1 MLARRSMDRAVKSR
15 SPGSGATV
23 FLARTLY
30 SPLVKLFVMNDYSR
44 ARGTFR
50 LSLPLT
56 SLDGLE
62 ILARSGPTSVTSGC
76 RRSSPGEHVVDS
88 KPGFLSV
95 WRREQ
100 SMERG
105 LGAS

>member
-1 MLARRSMDRAVKSR
+1 MDRAVKSR

-23 FLARTLY
+23 FLERTYHHLASSY
-30 SPLVKLFVMNDYSR
+30 LSMNDYNR
-44 ARGTFR
+44 TRGTVR

-62 ILARSGPTSVTSGC
+62 ILARSGPTSVTSGG

-105 LGAS
+105 LGSS